1 MDITKALQEILWQMD
16 KILLKSGEE
25 VFLEFVEDN
34 DLGRFETTKALGT
47 YEPFLLFRSFCNK
60 LMNYDLLEKSWNVS
74 GNDYRISL
82 NEEWLFI
89 PKKLVKELCKNNG

>member
-1 MDITKALQEILWQMD
+1 MDITKTLQEILWQMN
-16 KILLKSGEE
+16 KTLLKSGEE

-60 LMNYDLLEKSWNVS
+60 LMNYKLLEKSWIIS
-74 GNDYRISL
+74 GDYYKISL
-82 NEEWLFI
+82 NEEWLFVPI
-89 PKKLVKELCKNNG
+89 KLVEEFCKNNG